1 MTGCVL
7 SETCVFCKA
16 QGWKI
21 RRGRTALTREEEAL
35 SPLLISPRFFH
46 KQSFQMFWQTRQ
58 PLPSA
63 SPGLDRILW
72 CFASIPL
79 IGASFLKL
87 MSSLSRIWTRLAGPA
102 RGGRSAFERKHLCF
116 PPSTPYTPY
125 SPTPPTPPTP
135 LHPLHPLLPLLPRTV
150 LIEKLA
156 LQAGFGHR
164 EEDWA
169 CGEGEV
175 DL

>member
-1 MTGCVL
+1 MCPFGDVRILQSPRLENTAGPHGTHTG
-7 SETCVFCKA
+7 
-16 QGWKI
+16 
-21 RRGRTALTREEEAL
+21 RRGPFSA
-35 SPLLISPRFFH
+35 SDFPPLFH

-175 DL
+175 NL